1 MQALQYLHSKCI
13 AHRDLK
19 LENLLFMSENQE
31 NLYVKLIDFGFASK
45 FNPDEGMTLVLG
57 SPLYMAPELVNRQ
70 AYSEKVDVWA
80 LGCITYLLLSGQTPF
95 QSNTV

>member
-57 SPLYMAPELVNRQ
+57 SPLYMAPELVNR
-70 AYSEKVDVWA
+70 
-80 LGCITYLLLSGQTPF
+80 
-95 QSNTV
+95 